1 MICSSNTVEETT
13 TGSTG
18 RRFRGRNFTSLLAAF
33 FFLALFVSG
42 VVLYVA
48 PKGRVAHWTG
58 WRLLGLEKDQ
68 WQSVHVNAS
77 LIFLV
82 IMVFHLVVNW
92 RPFWTYCRSRL
103 QKRIRISREL
113 TATLVLGVFAI
124 VAAIIGLPPF
134 GTIMEAEKEIKAAWE
149 HEVNRAPVPHA
160 EDLYLEDYAEPRDGS
175 MGRRWR
181 RGTGRGA
188 DRGERRRTEQI
199 WGQRRGLGHATVDE
213 LAARAGIGVDRAIE
227 ILGRRG
233 ITATRG
239 DNVRA
244 LAGKHRLLP
253 NDLLWMLE
261 SE

>member
-42 VVLYVA
+42 TVLYIA

-103 QKRIRISREL
+103 RKGIRISSEL
-113 TATLVLGVFAI
+113 TATLVLGVFAV
-124 VAAIIGLPPF
+124 VASIIGLPPF
-134 GTIMEAEKEIKAAWE
+134 GTIMVAEEEIKAVWE
-149 HEVNRAPVPHA
+149 REVDRAPVPHA
-160 EDLYLEDYAEPRDGS
+160 EDFSFDDYKKLRDGS
-175 MGRRWR
+175 GGRRGR
-181 RGTGRGA
+181 RGTGQA
-188 DRGERRRTEQI
+188 
-199 WGQRRGLGHATVDE
+199 WGQRRGLGRATVED

-233 ITATRG
+233 ITATSG

-244 LAGKHRLLP
+244 LASKHGLLP
-253 NDLLWMLE
+253 SDLLRMLE
-261 SE
+261 RE